1 MSFVIINENHSDTG
15 KVRAANEDYFGSY
28 AGSYGDLIIVCDGM
42 GGYKG
47 GATAS
52 KLAVENISEHFAG
65 LQFTENTDLSDELNF
80 ALERAH
86 YKIREKA
93 SEDPELKEMGSTAAV
108 LLLNG
113 ERFFTAHAGDS
124 RVYLIR
130 KGQIHQITKDHS
142 LVQKMV
148 DSGMITQEEAKNH
161 PRRNVILNALGAEKE
176 FFSDVSAPEQL
187 FEDDIFV
194 LCSDGL
200 NGHVEDDEIY
210 KIATEKEPRQAVLHL
225 VKLANDRGGKDNIT
239 VQIVKVQR
247 KGKTISKDKKYSFGM
262 PALVV
267 LGLLLL
273 GVSWLYFSG
282 SYKPWIEGMFGKQTE
297 KTDSLKT
304 GKKPVLP
311 DSTASDS
318 LSNKPDSGKGNA
330 VPETGVQKNEK
341 GMK

>member
-28 AGSYGDLIIVCDGM
+28 SGIYGNLIIVCDGM

-52 KLAVENISEHFAG
+52 KLAVENIAAHFAE

-80 ALERAH
+80 SLERAH

-93 SEDPELKEMGSTAAV
+93 TEDPELKEMGSTAAV
-108 LLLNG
+108 LLINDQK
-113 ERFFTAHAGDS
+113 FYTAHAGDS
-124 RVYLIR
+124 RIYLIR
-130 KGQIHQITKDHS
+130 KGKIYQITKDHS

-148 DSGMITQEEAKNH
+148 DSGMITDQEAKNH

-200 NGHVEDDEIY
+200 NGHVEDDEIL
-210 KIATEKEPRQAVLHL
+210 KITTEKEPRAAALHL

-239 VQIVKVQR
+239 VQIVKIQR
-247 KGKTISKDKKYSFGM
+247 KGKTVSSNKKYKFGM
-262 PALVV
+262 PALIV
-267 LGLLLL
+267 LGLLLI
-273 GVSWLYFSG
+273 GVSALYFSG
-282 SYKPWIEGMFGKQTE
+282 VYKPWIESIVGKQEE
-297 KTDSLKT
+297 KKDTVKVKKTAEPDSLK
-304 GKKPVLP
+304 
-311 DSTASDS
+311 ADS
-318 LSNKPDSGKGNA
+318 LSSKPDSGKGSALPDAGGTKTN
-330 VPETGVQKNEK
+330 TGTK
-341 GMK
+341 